1 MNEAARETHM
11 NEELKNL
18 KEKLREG
25 VTKLLEV
32 PVVNQDQLKTPV
44 KLNLLLRLT
53 ESLQMIY
60 TRTLTMVTE
69 TCKCSEDL
77 RREFYDFAFHG
88 LRAEQNELKH
98 RVEDLESALPEMSE
112 EEKNNFERLKR
123 YQDNQ
128 QRQVERLDRLW
139 KGLFS
144 PVRFY
149 NLLS

>member
-1 MNEAARETHM
+1 M

-18 KEKLREG
+18 KEKLSER
-25 VTKLLEV
+25 VTNLLEV

-60 TRTLTMVTE
+60 TRTMTMVTE

-77 RREFYDFAFHG
+77 RREFYDFAYHG
-88 LRAEQNELKH
+88 LRAEHNELTH

-112 EEKNNFERLKR
+112 EEKKDFEKLKR